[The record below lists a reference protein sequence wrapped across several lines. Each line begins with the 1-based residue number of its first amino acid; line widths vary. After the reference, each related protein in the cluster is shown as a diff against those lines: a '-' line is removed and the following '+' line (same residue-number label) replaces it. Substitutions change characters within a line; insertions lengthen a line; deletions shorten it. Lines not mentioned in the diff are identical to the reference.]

1 MSRPALYSG
10 LYQSKL
16 VSLEIVVII
25 IIKLLSINEM
35 FLSIF

>member
-16 VSLEIVVII
+16 VSLEIVII

-35 FLSIF
+35 FLSLF

>member
-16 VSLEIVVII
+16 VSLEIVI

-35 FLSIF
+35 FLSLF